1 MQYVV
6 KYNKST
12 VVHKYKKVEKMTEIK
27 NLTTSC
33 TIQSNKK
40 NQKAD
45 ENKFEVTIIEAINES
60 LSTFENLDKQKFYSN
75 LKHAFKIS
83 KQEIPW
89 KIEDFT
95 TALEKIFGIGA
106 KLIEIRI
113 IEAIHKRIPEFIF
126 TPKKGVI
133 IFNEYVDSLCA
144 FLIESHLSEAF
155 VLA

>member
-1 MQYVV
+1 
-6 KYNKST
+6 
-12 VVHKYKKVEKMTEIK
+12 MTETK
-27 NLTTSC
+27 NLITNC
-33 TIQSNKK
+33 TIQFNKK
-40 NQKAD
+40 NQKVD

-95 TALEKIFGIGA
+95 TTLEEIFGIGA

-113 IEAIHKRIPEFIF
+113 IAAIHKRIPEFIF
-126 TPKKGVI
+126 TPKKGVVV
-133 IFNEYVDSLCA
+133 FKEYVDSLRA
-144 FLIESHLSEAF
+144 FLIESHSSEAL